1 MAWEHQQLVV
11 RRGERT
17 GLPVAVAIHSTV
29 LGPAAGGCRLWQYP
43 DWRAGVEDVLR
54 LSKAMTYKCAVAGLS
69 YGGGKTV
76 IPLPAGRVLTT
87 AEREAVLEDAADIV
101 DSFGGA
107 YLTGP
112 DVGTS
117 SADMVVMRRRTPY
130 AYCLPESEGGTG
142 SSSGPTAVG
151 VLAALRAAARTVLGT
166 DDLAGRRV
174 VISGLGSVG
183 AIVAR
188 SLAGGAEVVVSDVDD
203 AKRRTA
209 EELDLSW
216 VEPEKALATPAD
228 IIVPAAVGGV
238 LSPETV
244 ARLDCALV
252 VGPANNQLTDD
263 SVAGALAGRGIV
275 WVPDFVA
282 SAGGVI
288 YTLSRES
295 DRLDHDGAMARV
307 ERIGDTVGTLLA
319 QAHANRS
326 TPLAEA
332 IALADRRLSGS

>member
-1 MAWEHQQLVV
+1 LEAYVEHEQLTV
-11 RRGERT
+11 RRGSRT
-17 GLPVAVAIHSTV
+17 GLPIAVAIHSTA
-29 LGPAAGGCRLWQYP
+29 LGPAAGGCRFWRYP
-43 DWRAGVEDVLR
+43 DWRDAVEDALR

-76 IPLPAGRVLTT
+76 VPFDASVDRQ
-87 AEREAVLEDAADIV
+87 AVLEDVADVV
-101 DSFGGA
+101 DTFGGC

-117 SADMVVMRRRTPY
+117 AADMVVMRRRTPY
-130 AYCLPESEGGTG
+130 AYCLPESQGGTG

-151 VLAALRAAARTVLGT
+151 VLAALRAAARTVLGA
-166 DDLAGRRV
+166 DDLTGRRV
-174 VISGLGSVG
+174 VVSGLGSVG
-183 AIVAR
+183 AILAR
-188 SLAGGAEVVVSDVDD
+188 SLAGEAEVVVSDVDS

-209 EELDLSW
+209 DELDLSW
-216 VEPEKALATPAD
+216 VEPEKALETPAD
-228 IIVPAAVGGV
+228 IVVPAAVGGV
-238 LSPETV
+238 LSPESV

-263 SVAGALAGRGIV
+263 SVAAVLADRGIV

-295 DRLDHDGAMARV
+295 DHLDAAGALARV
-307 ERIGDTVGTLLA
+307 TGIGATVGKLLA
-319 QAHANRS
+319 QAHANRT

-332 IALADRRLSGS
+332 IALADRRLTRS